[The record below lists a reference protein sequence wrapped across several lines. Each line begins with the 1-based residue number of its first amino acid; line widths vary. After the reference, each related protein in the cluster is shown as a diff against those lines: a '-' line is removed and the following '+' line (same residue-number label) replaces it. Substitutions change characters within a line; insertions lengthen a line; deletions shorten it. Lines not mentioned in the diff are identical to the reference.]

1 MSLWVDRFPNLH
13 SFKWFSD
20 GKGSPGVNDDSISWT
35 FACTITYNIN
45 IGNQTTRNTAFR
57 LQFKVKC
64 CSHHKSERET
74 VKIKVITLQY
84 DTVFVLIS
92 KSLHTLNSH
101 YDNIQMLHDV
111 ECHHQKYTVSH
122 KKWQSLYTTV
132 TMDNLNRFLPRC
144 MKCRRGVAM
153 RILSVRLSV
162 CPSVCHTRV
171 LWQNGRKICPDFYTI
186 RKNI

>member
-1 MSLWVDRFPNLH
+1 MTDLYLALVKRLGNVNVSVSRQISQLAFFQVVFRWERITRSERRFHQLDFCMH
-13 SFKWFSD
+13 HHLQHKHR
-20 GKGSPGVNDDSISWT
+20 
-35 FACTITYNIN
+35 
-45 IGNQTTRNTAFR
+45 NQTTRNTAFR
-57 LQFKVKC
+57 LHFKVKC

-122 KKWQSLYTTV
+122 KKWQSLYTTI

-144 MKCRRGVAM
+144 M
-153 RILSVRLSV
+153 
-162 CPSVCHTRV
+162 
-171 LWQNGRKICPDFYTI
+171 
-186 RKNI
+186 